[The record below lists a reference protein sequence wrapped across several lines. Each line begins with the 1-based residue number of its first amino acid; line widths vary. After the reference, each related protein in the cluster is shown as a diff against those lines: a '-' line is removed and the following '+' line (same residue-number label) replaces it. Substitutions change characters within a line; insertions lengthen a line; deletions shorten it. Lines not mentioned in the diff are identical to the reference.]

1 MALLR
6 RLSVEQKRNVGHWA
20 MELVIVVAGVLI
32 AMWLQQWVEQ
42 RRSLATMHSAEDAIH
57 DEVRETLKSLIWRE
71 AIRQCHLDRANE
83 LKAALTGIRDDWPGL
98 DEGTLTV
105 TNPAGRFGS
114 ALVVPSIYTRP
125 ADTFTD
131 SAWNSALSTGALASM
146 DRKRFGKLVSIYDQI
161 HLLQRIADYEDS
173 GASKLSAMAF
183 SMKLTPEIRSEML
196 QGLYD
201 LDRSRFMFA
210 VWGPENL
217 AGQMREL
224 GWNDRAE
231 IDRWI
236 ADDAAEDRKN
246 GLVWRTCL
254 AKRKNPFS

>member
-1 MALLR
+1 
-6 RLSVEQKRNVGHWA
+6 
-20 MELVIVVAGVLI
+20 
-32 AMWLQQWVEQ
+32 
-42 RRSLATMHSAEDAIH
+42 
-57 DEVRETLKSLIWRE
+57 
-71 AIRQCHLDRANE
+71 
-83 LKAALTGIRDDWPGL
+83 
-98 DEGTLTV
+98 
-105 TNPAGRFGS
+105 
-114 ALVVPSIYTRP
+114 
-125 ADTFTD
+125 
-131 SAWNSALSTGALASM
+131 M

-161 HLLQRIADYEDS
+161 HLLQRIAEREDQ

-183 SMKLTPEIRSEML
+183 PLRLTPQVRVEML

-201 LDRSRFMFA
+201 LDRTRFMFS

-224 GWNDRAE
+224 GWNDKDE

-246 GLVWRTCL
+246 GLVWRPCL

>member
-6 RLSVEQKRNVGHWA
+6 QLSVEQKRNVGHWA

-42 RRSLATMHSAEDAIH
+42 RRALATMHSAEDAIH
-57 DEVRETLKSLIWRE
+57 DEVRGTLESLIWRE
-71 AIRQCHLDRANE
+71 AIRQCHLDRAKE
-83 LKAALTGIRDDWPGL
+83 LKVALTSGSDDWGGL
-98 DEGTLTV
+98 DAGTLTV
-105 TNPAGRFGS
+105 TNPSGRF
-114 ALVVPSIYTRP
+114 AAPLVFPSIYTRP
-125 ADTFTD
+125 VDTFTD
-131 SAWNSALSTGALASM
+131 SAWTSALSTGALASM

-161 HLLQRIADYEDS
+161 HLLQRIAEREDS

-183 SMKLTPEIRSEML
+183 PMRLTPQLRNEML

-201 LDRSRFMFA
+201 LDRTRFMFS

-246 GLVWRTCL
+246 GLVWRPCV
-254 AKRKNPFS
+254 AKRKNPFG